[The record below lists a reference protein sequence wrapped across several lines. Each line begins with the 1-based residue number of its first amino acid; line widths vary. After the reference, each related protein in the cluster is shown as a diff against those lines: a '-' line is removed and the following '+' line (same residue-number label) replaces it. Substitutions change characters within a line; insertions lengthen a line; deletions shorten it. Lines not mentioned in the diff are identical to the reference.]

1 MHLTPHTLIR
11 VLATMISLIRSRKY
25 LAPPPSIL
33 SANLSISVTMN
44 LLKSSL
50 LLIILSC
57 DESVHGFTASS
68 PSSSLIASS
77 RSGGVSAKKKTVDLA
92 KSTSTSIAAGPLEVI
107 EPSYNLAVGSLALGA
122 AFGVPGSP
130 LKSKLSAFLGG
141 IPLTLFG
148 LFLAYQ
154 TTTLRFTF
162 DDDNFSLVKSNMES
176 TGENVVVG
184 GENVWAYK
192 SFVNYDVF
200 PSEKFPILIYF
211 KETQTPEEFWN
222 VGPGEQA
229 NSEEALAKGAVPGQ
243 VHFFPAIGNTEQ
255 IIAAYEKQ
263 IAPLLLQHA
272 SSI

>member
-1 MHLTPHTLIR
+1 
-11 VLATMISLIRSRKY
+11 
-25 LAPPPSIL
+25 
-33 SANLSISVTMN
+33 MN

-50 LLIILSC
+50 LLFILSC
-57 DESVHGFTASS
+57 GESVHGFTASS
-68 PSSSLIASS
+68 PPSSSLIASS
-77 RSGGVSAKKKTVDLA
+77 LRSGGGASAKKKTVDLA
-92 KSTSTSIAAGPLEVI
+92 RSTTSTSLAAGPLEVI

-184 GENVWAYK
+184 GENIWAYQ
-192 SFVNYDVF
+192 SFVNYNVF
-200 PSEKFPILIYF
+200 PSQKFPILIYF
-211 KETQTPEEFWN
+211 KETQTPEEFWK

-255 IIAAYEKQ
+255 IIAAYEKHDC
-263 IAPLLLQHA
+263 AKLDL
-272 SSI
+272 

>member
-1 MHLTPHTLIR
+1 
-11 VLATMISLIRSRKY
+11 
-25 LAPPPSIL
+25 
-33 SANLSISVTMN
+33 MN

-50 LLIILSC
+50 LLFILSC
-57 DESVHGFTASS
+57 GESVHGFTASS

-77 RSGGVSAKKKTVDLA
+77 LRSSGSGVSAKKKTVDLIA
-92 KSTSTSIAAGPLEVI
+92 RSNTSTSLAAGPLEVI

-184 GENVWAYK
+184 GENAWAYN
-192 SFVNYDVF
+192 SFVNMMSFQVRIF
-200 PSEKFPILIYF
+200 PS
-211 KETQTPEEFWN
+211 
-222 VGPGEQA
+222 
-229 NSEEALAKGAVPGQ
+229 
-243 VHFFPAIGNTEQ
+243 
-255 IIAAYEKQ
+255 
-263 IAPLLLQHA
+263 
-272 SSI
+272 